1 MTSKSNSQNPCFN
14 LQIIAGFLL
23 IYCISSVEI
32 IAQST
37 GQKPNIL
44 WISTEDHN
52 PALGAY
58 GDEYAH
64 TPNIDRLA
72 DEGILY
78 RNAFV
83 PSPIC
88 SPARSAIITG
98 MHATSLGT
106 QNLRSVIEIPDFIK
120 TLPEVLREHGY
131 YTSNNVKTDYN
142 FDPSGLWDELS
153 DEAHWRNRGE
163 DDQPFFSVF
172 NIMTPHEGPA
182 NVHDQHYFERLDE
195 RRNPDE
201 AVLPPF
207 LPDTPE
213 MRKLWA
219 RYYDLISVTDLE
231 TQDIL
236 DLLEEDGLTEDT
248 IIFFWSDHGFGLP
261 RYKRWL
267 YSSGLEAALI
277 IKVPPKYRELAGLP
291 PGSETAELVT
301 LVDLAPTVLSLAGIE
316 PPDFM
321 EGIPLLGEFREGPR
335 THFVAH
341 RDRADDVYDM
351 ARAVRTEEFMYI
363 RNYMPH
369 LPYIQ
374 DALIFGDHKRSYAEL
389 HRARAE
395 GLIPKYAE
403 AMFRQRPV
411 EELFDVKADPH
422 ELNNLARKPEY
433 RFVLEEMRTQL
444 NKWILETRDTGFLQ
458 EGEMMLRAEDSTPYE
473 MVNDPVQYD
482 LPRIMAAAG
491 MVGDR
496 SIPVSELA
504 EMLED
509 RDSGVRY
516 WAAEALL
523 ARVDDDSWKVME
535 VIQEAM
541 WDDSPSV
548 QIKAA
553 EILCILG
560 QCNEA
565 LDLLS
570 GYLEDERGWLAL
582 QAAISVRQL
591 GVKAEPILDQ
601 IHLVR
606 QEHSGD
612 IGFQYSG
619 DTGYGGYRDAYYS
632 MFIGFAMDQLILRLE
647 NENK

>member
-1 MTSKSNSQNPCFN
+1 M
-14 LQIIAGFLL
+14 IAGCIL
-23 IYCISSVEI
+23 IFWISNVEI

-37 GQKPNIL
+37 DQKPNIL

-72 DEGILY
+72 EDGILY

-142 FDPSGLWDELS
+142 FDPSGRWDESS
-153 DEAHWRNRGE
+153 DEAHWRNRE
-163 DDQPFFSVF
+163 SDDQPFFSVF

-182 NVHDQHYFERLDE
+182 NVHDQHYFEHLEE

-236 DLLEEDGLTEDT
+236 DQLEEDGLAEDT
-248 IIFFWSDHGFGLP
+248 IVFFWSDHGFGLP
-261 RYKRWL
+261 RYKRWI
-267 YSSGLEAALI
+267 YSSGLEVALI
-277 IKVPPKYRELAGLP
+277 VRVPPEYRHLAGLL
-291 PGSETAELVT
+291 PGSETSELVT
-301 LVDLAPTVLSLAGIE
+301 LVDLAPTVLSLAGIDT
-316 PPDFM
+316 PDYM
-321 EGIPLLGEFREGPR
+321 EGIPFLGEFRKGPR

-351 ARAVRTEEFMYI
+351 ARAVRTEQFMYI

-374 DALIFGDHKRSYAEL
+374 DALIFGGHKRSYAEL

-395 GLIPKYAE
+395 GLLPKHAE
-403 AMFRQRPV
+403 AMFRPRPV
-411 EELFDVKADPH
+411 EELFDVKADPY
-422 ELNNLARKPEY
+422 ELNNLANNPGF
-433 RFVLEEMRTQL
+433 RFVLEEMRSLL

-458 EGEMMLRAEDSTPYE
+458 EGEMMLRAEGSTPYE
-473 MVNDPVQYD
+473 MVNDPGQYN
-482 LPRIMAAAG
+482 LPRIKAAAEL
-491 MVGDR
+491 VGDR

-504 EMLED
+504 GMLED
-509 RDSGVRY
+509 SDSGVRY

-523 ARVDDDSWKVME
+523 ARANDDSWKVMD
-535 VIQEAM
+535 VLQKALA
-541 WDDSPSV
+541 DDSPSV

-553 EILCILG
+553 EILCTLA
-560 QCNEA
+560 QCDEA
-565 LDLLS
+565 LEVLS
-570 GYLEDERGWLAL
+570 GYLGDERGWIAL

-591 GVKAEPILDQ
+591 GRKAEPILEQ
-601 IHLVR
+601 IHLIR
-606 QEHSGD
+606 QENSGD

-632 MFIGFAMDQLILRLE
+632 MFIGFAMDQVILSLIDE
-647 NENK
+647 NN